1 MSKKKLSLID
11 SKTKTLKSTIENI
24 MKVKVAILGCS
35 GRMGRNLIQAAH
47 EHASIELIGGSV
59 RETSSFVDFDLGELA
74 GIGAIGIKTCKE
86 LSQLKQADVL
96 IDFTSIETTLENI
109 IWCKEHQKALVIG
122 TTGFSDEQVKIIEQ
136 AGKTMPLVL
145 APNTSVGVNL
155 MFKLLQVTAKAIG
168 DYTDIEIF
176 EAHHRFK
183 KDAPSGTAVKMGQ
196 VIADTLGRDLNK
208 VAVYGRE
215 GITVERDRET
225 IGFATVRAGDIVGEH
240 TAFFADLGERL
251 EITHKASSRM
261 TFALGAMRAAFW
273 LSEADA
279 GFYDMQDVLGLKD

>member
-1 MSKKKLSLID
+1 
-11 SKTKTLKSTIENI
+11 

-35 GRMGRNLIQAAH
+35 GRMGRNLIEAAH
-47 EHASIELIGGSV
+47 EHKSIELVGGSV
-59 RETSSFVDFDLGELA
+59 RASSSFAGFDLGELA
-74 GIGAIGIKTCKE
+74 GIGAIGLTASTE
-86 LSQLKQADVL
+86 LNQLTDAEVF
-96 IDFTSIETTLENI
+96 IDFTSIETSLENI
-109 IWCKEHQKALVIG
+109 NWCQQNGKALVIG
-122 TTGFSDEQVKIIEQ
+122 TTGFNDEQVSQIEK
-136 AGKTMPLVL
+136 AGELMPVVL

-155 MFKLLQVTAKAIG
+155 MFKLLEITSKAIG

-208 VAVYGRE
+208 CAVYGRE
-215 GITVERDRET
+215 GITGERDRET

-273 LSEADA
+273 LSEADN

>member
-1 MSKKKLSLID
+1 
-11 SKTKTLKSTIENI
+11 

-35 GRMGRNLIQAAH
+35 GRMGRNLIQAAVEH
-47 EHASIELIGGSV
+47 ESIELIGGSV
-59 RETSSFVDFDLGELA
+59 RVSSSFANFDLGELA
-74 GIGAIGIKTCKE
+74 GIGAIDKKTSTDLNE
-86 LSQLKQADVL
+86 LLDADVF

-109 IWCKEHQKALVIG
+109 KWCQKNKKALVIG
-122 TTGFSDEQVKIIEQ
+122 TTGFNDEQVKIIES
-136 AGKTMPLVL
+136 AGENMAVIL

-155 MFKLLQVTAKAIG
+155 MFKLLEITSKAIG

-215 GITVERDRET
+215 GITGERDKDT

-273 LSEADA
+273 LSEADN
-279 GFYDMQDVLGLKD
+279 GYYDMQDVLGLK

>member
-1 MSKKKLSLID
+1 
-11 SKTKTLKSTIENI
+11 

-35 GRMGRNLIQAAH
+35 GRMGRNLIQASVEH
-47 EHASIELIGGSV
+47 ESIDLVGGSV
-59 RETSSFVDFDLGELA
+59 RSSSSFVNFDLGELA
-74 GIGAIGIKTCKE
+74 GIGAIGQKTVTDINE
-86 LSQLKQADVL
+86 LLAADVL
-96 IDFTSIETTLENI
+96 IDFTSIEATFDNLA
-109 IWCKEHQKALVIG
+109 WCQNNNKALVIG
-122 TTGFSDEQVKIIEQ
+122 TTGFSDEQVATLIEMG
-136 AGKTMPLVL
+136 ADIPVIL

-155 MFKLLQVTAKAIG
+155 MFKLLEITAKAIG

-196 VIADTLGRDLNK
+196 VIAKTLGRDLNK
-208 VAVYGRE
+208 CAVYGRE
-215 GITVERDRET
+215 GITQERDPQT

-240 TAFFADLGERL
+240 TAFFADLGERI

-273 LSEADA
+273 LKDADA

>member
-1 MSKKKLSLID
+1 
-11 SKTKTLKSTIENI
+11 

-35 GRMGRNLIQAAH
+35 GRMGRNLIQAAVEH
-47 EHASIELIGGSV
+47 ESIELIGGSV
-59 RETSSFVDFDLGELA
+59 RASSSFVDFDLGELA
-74 GIGAIGIKTCKE
+74 GIGAIGQKTTVS
-86 LSQLKQADVL
+86 LVPLLTADVL
-96 IDFTSIETTLENI
+96 IDFTSIESTLENI
-109 IWCKEHQKALVIG
+109 KWCQKHNKSLVIG
-122 TTGFSDEQVKIIEQ
+122 TTGFSDKEVAQIKE
-136 AGKTMPLVL
+136 AGNSMPLIL

-155 MFKLLQVTAKAIG
+155 LFKLLEITAKAIG

-208 VAVYGRE
+208 CAVYGRE
-215 GITVERDRET
+215 GITEERDPNT
-225 IGFATVRAGDIVGEH
+225 IGFATIRAGDIVGEH
-240 TAFFADLGERL
+240 TAFFADLGERI

-273 LSEADA
+273 LAEAEN
-279 GFYDMQDVLGLKD
+279 GYYDMQDVLGLK

>member
-1 MSKKKLSLID
+1 
-11 SKTKTLKSTIENI
+11 

-35 GRMGRNLIQAAH
+35 GRMGRNLIQAAYEH
-47 EHASIELIGGSV
+47 ESIELVGGSV
-59 RETSSFVDFDLGELA
+59 RASSSFSGFDLGELA
-74 GIGAIGIKTCKE
+74 GIGAIGLTTATE
-86 LSQLKQADVL
+86 LSQLIDADIY

-109 IWCKEHQKALVIG
+109 TWCNKHNKALVIG
-122 TTGFSDEQVKIIEQ
+122 TTGFSDEQVQIIKS
-136 AGKTMPLVL
+136 AGKSIPVVL

-155 MFKLLQVTAKAIG
+155 MFKLLEITAKAIG
-168 DYTDIEIF
+168 NHTDIEIF

-215 GITVERDRET
+215 GITGERNKDT

-240 TAFFADLGERL
+240 TAFFADLGERI

-273 LSEADA
+273 LNDA
-279 GFYDMQDVLGLKD
+279 PSGFYDMQDVLGLKE

>member
-1 MSKKKLSLID
+1 
-11 SKTKTLKSTIENI
+11 

-47 EHASIELIGGSV
+47 EHESITLIGGSV
-59 RETSSFVDFDLGELA
+59 RESSSFAGFDLGELS
-74 GIGAIGIKTCKE
+74 GIGAIGLTTSTRLSE
-86 LSQLKQADVL
+86 LTDADVF
-96 IDFTSIETTLENI
+96 IDFTSIETSLENLN
-109 IWCKEHQKALVIG
+109 WCKEHKKSLVIG
-122 TTGFSDEQVKIIEQ
+122 TTGFNDEQVKLIEK
-136 AGKTMPLVL
+136 AGESMPVVL

-155 MFKLLQVTAKAIG
+155 MFKLLEVTAKAIG

-196 VIADTLGRDLNK
+196 VIADTLDRDLNK
-208 VAVYGRE
+208 CAVYGRE
-215 GITVERDRET
+215 GITEERDRET

-240 TAFFADLGERL
+240 TAYFADLGERL

-273 LSEADA
+273 LSEADN

>member
-1 MSKKKLSLID
+1 
-11 SKTKTLKSTIENI
+11 

-35 GRMGRNLIQAAH
+35 GRMGRNLIQASVEH
-47 EHASIELIGGSV
+47 ESIELVGGSV
-59 RETSSFVDFDLGELA
+59 RSASSFVNFDLGELA
-74 GIGAIGIKTCKE
+74 GIGAIGQKTTTDINE
-86 LSQLKQADVL
+86 LLAADVL
-96 IDFTSIETTLENI
+96 IDFTSIASTFENLS
-109 IWCKEHQKALVIG
+109 WCQNNNKALVIG
-122 TTGFSDEQVKIIEQ
+122 TTGFNDDEVTRIKVVGENIPVI
-136 AGKTMPLVL
+136 L

-155 MFKLLQVTAKAIG
+155 MFKLLEVTAKAIG

-208 VAVYGRE
+208 CAVYGRE
-215 GITVERDRET
+215 GITEERDRET

-240 TAFFADLGERL
+240 TAFFADLGERI

-273 LSEADA
+273 LKDADA

>member
-1 MSKKKLSLID
+1 
-11 SKTKTLKSTIENI
+11 

-35 GRMGRNLIQAAH
+35 GRMGRNLIQAAV
-47 EHASIELIGGSV
+47 EHKSIELVGGTV
-59 RETSSFVDFDLGELA
+59 RASSSFVNFDLGELA
-74 GIGAIGIKTCKE
+74 GIGAIGQKTVTN
-86 LSQLKQADVL
+86 LNDLLYADVF
-96 IDFTSIETTLENI
+96 IDFTAIETTLDNLK
-109 IWCKEHQKALVIG
+109 WCQQHHKALVIG
-122 TTGFSDEQVKIIEQ
+122 TTGFSDEQVSIIEK
-136 AGKTMPLVL
+136 AGELMPVIL

-155 MFKLLQVTAKAIG
+155 MFKLLEVTAKAIG

-215 GITVERDRET
+215 GITGERDKET

-240 TAFFADLGERL
+240 TAFFADIGERL
-251 EITHKASSRM
+251 EITHRASSRM

-273 LSEADA
+273 LSEADN
-279 GFYDMQDVLGLKD
+279 GFYDMQDVLGLK

>member
-1 MSKKKLSLID
+1 
-11 SKTKTLKSTIENI
+11 

-47 EHASIELIGGSV
+47 EHESIELVGGSV
-59 RETSSFVDFDLGELA
+59 RASSSFVGFDLGELA
-74 GIGAIGIKTCKE
+74 GIGAIGLTTATT
-86 LSQLKQADVL
+86 LSQLTDADVY
-96 IDFTSIETTLENI
+96 IDFTAIETTLENI
-109 IWCKEHQKALVIG
+109 DWCQKHKKALVIG
-122 TTGFSDEQVKIIEQ
+122 TTGFSDAQVQVIEK
-136 AGKTMPLVL
+136 AGAAMPVVL

-155 MFKLLQVTAKAIG
+155 MFKLLEVTAKAIG

-208 VAVYGRE
+208 CAVYGRE
-215 GITVERDRET
+215 GITGERDRET
-225 IGFATVRAGDIVGEH
+225 IGFATLRAGDIVGEH
-240 TAFFADLGERL
+240 TAFFADLGERI

-273 LSEADA
+273 LSNAEN

>member
-1 MSKKKLSLID
+1 
-11 SKTKTLKSTIENI
+11 

-35 GRMGRNLIQAAH
+35 GRMGRNLIQAAIEH
-47 EHASIELIGGSV
+47 ESVELIGGSV
-59 RETSSFVDFDLGELA
+59 RSSSSFANFDLGELA
-74 GIGAIGIKTCKE
+74 GIGAFGKKTSTE
-86 LSQLKQADVL
+86 LNDLLAADVF

-109 IWCKEHQKALVIG
+109 KWCQQHQKAIVIG
-122 TTGFSDEQVKIIEQ
+122 TTGFNDEQVKLIEKS
-136 AGKTMPLVL
+136 AEKIPLVL

-155 MFKLLQVTAKAIG
+155 MFKLLEITSKAIG

-215 GITVERDRET
+215 GITEERDRDT

-273 LSEADA
+273 LNDA
-279 GFYDMQDVLGLKD
+279 ENGFYDMQDVLGLK

>member
-1 MSKKKLSLID
+1 
-11 SKTKTLKSTIENI
+11 

-47 EHASIELIGGSV
+47 EHESIELVGGTV
-59 RETSSFVDFDLGELA
+59 RASSSFAGFDLGELA
-74 GIGAIGIKTCKE
+74 GIGAIGLSTSTE
-86 LSQLKQADVL
+86 LAQVTDAEVF
-96 IDFTSIETTLENI
+96 IDFTSIETSLENVK
-109 IWCKEHQKALVIG
+109 WCQAHKKALVIG
-122 TTGFSDEQVKIIEQ
+122 TTGFNDEQVQLIEKS
-136 AGKTMPLVL
+136 AEGTPVVL

-208 VAVYGRE
+208 VAFYGRE
-215 GITVERDRET
+215 GITDERSRET

-240 TAFFADLGERL
+240 TAFFADLGERI

-273 LSEADA
+273 LSNADN

>member
-1 MSKKKLSLID
+1 
-11 SKTKTLKSTIENI
+11 

-47 EHASIELIGGSV
+47 EHESIELIGGSV
-59 RETSSFVDFDLGELA
+59 RASSSFAGFDLGELA
-74 GIGAIGIKTCKE
+74 GIGAMGLTTVTE
-86 LSQLKQADVL
+86 LSQLNDAEVF
-96 IDFTSIETTLENI
+96 IDFTSIETSLENI
-109 IWCKEHQKALVIG
+109 NWCKENNKALVIG
-122 TTGFSDEQVKIIEQ
+122 TTGFNDEQVSIIKE
-136 AGKTMPLVL
+136 AGKSMPIVL

-155 MFKLLQVTAKAIG
+155 MFKLLEITAKAIG

-196 VIADTLGRDLNK
+196 VIADTLGRDLNEC
-208 VAVYGRE
+208 AVYGRE
-215 GITVERDRET
+215 GITEERNRET

-240 TAFFADLGERL
+240 TAYFADLGERI

-273 LSEADA
+273 LSEADN
-279 GFYDMQDVLGLKD
+279 GFYDMQDVLGLK

>member
-1 MSKKKLSLID
+1 
-11 SKTKTLKSTIENI
+11 

-35 GRMGRNLIQAAH
+35 GRMGRNLIQAAVEH
-47 EHASIELIGGSV
+47 ESIELIGGSV
-59 RETSSFVDFDLGELA
+59 RPTSSFVNFDLGELA
-74 GIGAIGIKTCKE
+74 GIGAIGSKTSVDLNE
-86 LSQLKQADVL
+86 LLEADVF

-109 IWCKEHQKALVIG
+109 IWCKQHNKALVIG
-122 TTGFSDEQVKIIEQ
+122 TTGFNDQQVDEIKQ
-136 AGKTMPLVL
+136 AGENIPVIL

-155 MFKLLQVTAKAIG
+155 LFKLLEITSKAIG
-168 DYTDIEIF
+168 DHTDIEIF

-208 VAVYGRE
+208 CAVYGRE
-215 GITVERDRET
+215 GITGERDKET

-240 TAFFADLGERL
+240 TAYFADIGERL

-273 LSEADA
+273 LSEADN
-279 GFYDMQDVLGLKD
+279 GYYDMQDVLGLK

>member
-1 MSKKKLSLID
+1 
-11 SKTKTLKSTIENI
+11 

-35 GRMGRNLIQAAH
+35 GRMGRNLIQASVEH
-47 EHASIELIGGSV
+47 ESIDLVGGSV
-59 RETSSFVDFDLGELA
+59 RSSSSFVNFDLGELA
-74 GIGAIGIKTCKE
+74 GIGAIGQKTVTDINE
-86 LSQLKQADVL
+86 LLAADVL
-96 IDFTSIETTLENI
+96 IDFTSIEATFDNLA
-109 IWCKEHQKALVIG
+109 WCKNNNKALVIG
-122 TTGFSDEQVKIIEQ
+122 TTGFSDEQVATLIEM
-136 AGKTMPLVL
+136 GTDIPVIL

-155 MFKLLQVTAKAIG
+155 MFKLLEITAKAIG

-196 VIADTLGRDLNK
+196 VIAKTLGRDLNK
-208 VAVYGRE
+208 CAVYGRE
-215 GITVERDRET
+215 GITQERDPQT

-240 TAFFADLGERL
+240 TAFFADLGERI

-273 LSEADA
+273 LKDADA

>member
-1 MSKKKLSLID
+1 
-11 SKTKTLKSTIENI
+11 

-47 EHASIELIGGSV
+47 EHESIELIGGSV
-59 RETSSFVDFDLGELA
+59 RESSSFSGFDLGELA
-74 GIGAIGIKTCKE
+74 GIGAIGLNTVSILSE
-86 LSQLKQADVL
+86 LSDADVF

-109 IWCKEHQKALVIG
+109 EWCKEHNKSLVIG
-122 TTGFSDEQVKIIEQ
+122 TTGFNDDQVIDIKK
-136 AGKTMPLVL
+136 AGEYIPVVL

-155 MFKLLQVTAKAIG
+155 MFKLLEVTAKAIG

-208 VAVYGRE
+208 CAVYGRE
-215 GITVERDRET
+215 GIMEERDKET

-240 TAFFADLGERL
+240 TAFFADLGERI

-273 LSEADA
+273 LNDADK